1 VWNVVL
7 LDEVEEWF
15 LALVK
20 GDAEEVTAVTAAIDL
35 LAEHGPALGR
45 PLADSIKGSRIH
57 NMKEL
62 RPSGTSIRVLFVF
75 DPERQAVLLVAGDK
89 AGNWQGWYLAGLYK
103 ENIPVAEGRYDGWL
117 AGGYEEEI

>member
-1 VWNVVL
+1 MLSLMWNVVL
-7 LDEVEEWF
+7 IDEVEEWF
-15 LALVK
+15 LALAK
-20 GDAEEVTAVTAAIDL
+20 GDAAEATAVTAAIDL
-35 LAEHGPALGR
+35 LAEQGPALSR

-62 RPSGTSIRVLFVF
+62 RPSGTSIRILFVF

-89 AGNWQGWYLAGLYK
+89 AGNWQGWYK

-117 AGGYEEEI
+117 AGGYDEEI

>member
-1 VWNVVL
+1 MLSLMWNVVL
-7 LDEVEEWF
+7 IDEVEEWF
-15 LALVK
+15 FALAK
-20 GDAEEVTAVTAAIDL
+20 GDAEEATAVTAAIDL
-35 LAEHGPALGR
+35 LAEQGPALSR

-62 RPSGTSIRVLFVF
+62 RPSGTSIRILFVF

-89 AGNWQGWYLAGLYK
+89 AGNWQGWYK

-117 AGGYEEEI
+117 AGAYDEEI

>member
-1 VWNVVL
+1 MWNVVL
-7 LDEVEEWF
+7 IDEVEEWF
-15 LALVK
+15 LALAK
-20 GDAEEVTAVTAAIDL
+20 GDAAEATAITAAIDL
-35 LAEHGPALGR
+35 LAEQGPALSR

-62 RPSGTSIRVLFVF
+62 RPSGTSIRILFVF

-89 AGNWQGWYLAGLYK
+89 AGNWQGWYK

-117 AGGYEEEI
+117 AGGYDEEI

>member
-1 VWNVVL
+1 MWSVVL
-7 LDEVEEWF
+7 IDEVEEWF
-15 LALVK
+15 LELVK
-20 GDAEEVTAVTAAIDL
+20 EDAEEATAVTAAIDL
-35 LAEHGPALGR
+35 LAEQGPALSR

-62 RPSGTSIRVLFVF
+62 RPSGTSIRILFVF

-89 AGNWQGWYLAGLYK
+89 ARNWQGWYK

-117 AGGYEEEI
+117 AGGYDEEI

>member
-1 VWNVVL
+1 MARRRR
-7 LDEVEEWF
+7 EGG
-15 LALVK
+15 LVAPLSV
-20 GDAEEVTAVTAAIDL
+20 GNAASVPLWGRAVGEPSTDS
-35 LAEHGPALGR
+35 GLGR

-62 RPSGTSIRVLFVF
+62 RPSGTSIRILFVF

-89 AGNWQGWYLAGLYK
+89 AGNWQGWYK

-117 AGGYEEEI
+117 AGGYDEEI